1 MSKRQKFIILN
12 DAQQTVASAT
22 LVAQQGQHKRF
33 ELTSTP
39 TVDLNS
45 LPALNILS
53 LNSTDFIAWRGS
65 IERIRDNQLYFLAEE
80 QIDSHLRRHLR
91 ITMPFR
97 AYIFPSNG
105 ELKRHPVVC
114 KDISCGGIA
123 LYTQLPLRS
132 DQIYEI
138 ALACTEPPLL
148 VNIRVLRDLKND
160 SGTYLYACEFIDL
173 LPQEE
178 SMIQECIFEY
188 DLRHHRA

>member
-1 MSKRQKFIILN
+1 MSNRQKFIILN
-12 DAQQTVASAT
+12 DAHQTVASAT
-22 LVAQQGQHKRF
+22 LIAQQGQHKRF

-39 TVDLNS
+39 TIDLTT

-53 LNSTDFIAWRGS
+53 LNSTDFVAWRGS
-65 IERIRDNQLYFLAEE
+65 IERIRDDQLYFLAEE

-91 ITMPFR
+91 ISMPFR
-97 AYIFPSNG
+97 AYLFPRTG

-123 LYTQLPLRS
+123 LYSQLPLRINKS
-132 DQIYEI
+132 YDI
-138 ALACTEPPLL
+138 ALACTEPPIIVHLQ
-148 VNIRVLRDLKND
+148 VLRQLDS
-160 SGTYLYACEFIDL
+160 SGTPLYACQFVDL

-188 DLRHHRA
+188 DLHHHSA